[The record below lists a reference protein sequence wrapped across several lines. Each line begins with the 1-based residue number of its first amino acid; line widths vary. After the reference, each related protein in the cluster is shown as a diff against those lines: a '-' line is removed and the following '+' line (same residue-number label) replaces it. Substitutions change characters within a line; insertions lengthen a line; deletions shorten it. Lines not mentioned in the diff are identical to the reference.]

1 MMLIRRFGFL
11 LCVGAGLVAGKP
23 LRALPV
29 DFTPHPYEYR
39 FDGAIFT
46 GFKFIHGKERIIYL
60 PPAGWTY
67 LGSGDAASL
76 RAPEE
81 TSTVRAEITHKENTV
96 LPTWDQ
102 EGIDALTKRA
112 EALLPPVNELK
123 IIEVC
128 KKPFQIGGCETIRV
142 DFTGQMLA
150 QNYKFVV
157 VLVPFA
163 DEQFGFV
170 MYAEKKE
177 FEAAATR
184 FMSSLNTLRWEKPTP

>member
-1 MMLIRRFGFL
+1 M
-11 LCVGAGLVAGKP
+11 
-23 LRALPV
+23 
-29 DFTPHPYEYR
+29 
-39 FDGAIFT
+39 
-46 GFKFIHGKERIIYL
+46 
-60 PPAGWTY
+60 
-67 LGSGDAASL
+67 GSGATATL
-76 RAPEE
+76 RDPEA
-81 TSTVRAEITHKENTV
+81 TSTIRAEITHKDNTA

-112 EALLPPVNELK
+112 QALLPLASELT
-123 IIEVC
+123 ITEVC
-128 KKPFQIGGCETIRV
+128 QKPFQIGGHETIRF